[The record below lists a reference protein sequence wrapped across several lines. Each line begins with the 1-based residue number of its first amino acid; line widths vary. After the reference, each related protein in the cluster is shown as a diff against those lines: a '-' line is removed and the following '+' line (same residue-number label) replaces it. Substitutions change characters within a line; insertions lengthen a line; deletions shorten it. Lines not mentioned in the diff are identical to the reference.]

1 MSHRS
6 LPKAVVF
13 DLDGLMFN
21 TEELYQDVGTEML
34 RRRGKAFDAELLDA
48 MMGRPA
54 NAALQ
59 LMIDYHGLVD
69 TVAELVAETDTIFAG
84 ILEERLEQ
92 MPGLAVLLDALERA
106 ALPKAIATSS
116 GPTFARAAL
125 DRFDLVPRFEFILT
139 CDDIRDGKPHP
150 EIYLLAA
157 SRLGIAPGEMLVLE
171 DSQNGC
177 RAAVAAGATV
187 VAVPGGHSLRHD
199 FQGAALVAESLADPR
214 LYALL
219 GIEPRAT

>member
-1 MSHRS
+1 MSHRPT
-6 LPKAVVF
+6 PKAVVF

-34 RRRGKAFDAELLDA
+34 RRRGKTFDAELLDA

-59 LMIDYHGLVD
+59 LMIDYHRLD
-69 TVAELVAETDTIFAG
+69 ATVAELVAETDAIFAG
-84 ILEERLEQ
+84 LLEARLEQ
-92 MPGLAVLLDALERA
+92 MPGLAELLDALERA
-106 ALPKAIATSS
+106 GLPKAIATSS

-125 DRFDLVPRFEFILT
+125 DRFDLLPRFEFVLT

-157 SRLGIAPGEMLVLE
+157 SRLRLATDEMLVLE

-177 RAAVAAGATV
+177 RAAVDAGATV
-187 VAVPGGHSLRHD
+187 VAVPGGHSRRHE
-199 FQGAALVAESLADPR
+199 FPGAASVATSLADPL

-219 GIEPRAT
+219 GIAPPEK